1 MTGRDFVS
9 ELERKGFVVRRR
21 SRTFV
26 WVARGEQTLMLDEE
40 ADVPDTFVLRILAHS
55 MPPASA
61 RRAVAHA
68 SVRPAR
74 ISGRPPASPSARP
87 SRLP

>member
-1 MTGRDFVS
+1 MTGREFVS
-9 ELERKGFVVRRR
+9 ELERKGYVVRRR

-26 WVARGEQTLMLDEE
+26 WIARGEQTLMLDEE
-40 ADVPDTFVLRILAHS
+40 SDVPDAFVGRILAAS

-61 RRAVAHA
+61 RRVVAHA

-74 ISGRPPASPSARP
+74 PSGRPSAP
-87 SRLP
+87 VSRRS

>member
-1 MTGRDFVS
+1 MTGREFVV

-26 WVARGEQTLMLDEE
+26 WIARGEQTLMLDEE
-40 ADVPDTFVLRILAHS
+40 ADVPDAFVLRVLQHS

-61 RRAVAHA
+61 RRVVAR
-68 SVRPAR
+68 S
-74 ISGRPPASPSARP
+74 SARP
-87 SRLP
+87 SQPSGRPSPASRRP